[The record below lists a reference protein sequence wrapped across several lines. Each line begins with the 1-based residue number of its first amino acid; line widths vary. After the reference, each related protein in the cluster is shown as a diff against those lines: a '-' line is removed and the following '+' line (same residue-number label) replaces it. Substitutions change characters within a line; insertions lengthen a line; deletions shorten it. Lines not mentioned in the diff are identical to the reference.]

1 MKFIHLADLHIGKR
15 VNAFPM
21 LEDQRYILKQI
32 LTILREEQP
41 DGGVILAG
49 DIYDK
54 AIPSAEAVELFD
66 EFLTELAALRLR
78 VFIIAGNHDSPERIA
93 FGNRLMDRSG
103 IYLSPVYD
111 GHVKCIRCL
120 DSASA
125 TTLSV
130 ANAVDPNVDVRP
142 VVSSPSSYNANAVDL
157 NASTRPAASA
167 AATASVSGM
176 PPVDVYLLPFL
187 KPANVRRFYP
197 EETIESYTDAM
208 RVAIAHMDI
217 DPTHRNLLV
226 THQFVTGASRSDS
239 EDISVGGTDNV
250 DASVFAPF
258 DYVALG
264 HLHGPQQV
272 RFQPAAEADA
282 ADQDVNLAANAK
294 TADTSE
300 TADAAPTASSTDRSE
315 SPVSAVENTTVGP
328 VIRYAGTP
336 LKYSFSEARH
346 HKSVTIVEIGEK
358 KADGVV
364 DVCIGTR
371 ELRPLH
377 DMREIRGSY
386 EELTL
391 RANYEGTA
399 TDDYIHATLSDEIE
413 VPDAARHLQV
423 IYPNLM
429 KLDYDNA
436 RTRGQG
442 SERLELEQLEEKS
455 PLDLFSELFEKQ
467 NHKDMTEEQARYVE
481 AQMEKIWEAQN

>member
-66 EFLTELAALRLR
+66 EFLTRLAALKLR

-111 GHVKCIRCL
+111 GHVKCITCP
-120 DSASA
+120 DITSPA
-125 TTLSV
+125 TLS
-130 ANAVDPNVDVRP
+130 A
-142 VVSSPSSYNANAVDL
+142 ANAVDL
-157 NASTRPAASA
+157 NAGTHSVESASTSASA
-167 AATASVSGM
+167 STC

-197 EETIESYTDAM
+197 EETIESYTDAI

-239 EDISVGGTDNV
+239 EDISVGGSDNV

-264 HLHGPQQV
+264 HLHGPQQMG
-272 RFQPAAEADA
+272 E
-282 ADQDVNLAANAK
+282 
-294 TADTSE
+294 E
-300 TADAAPTASSTDRSE
+300 G
-315 SPVSAVENTTVGP
+315 GP
-328 VIRYAGTP
+328 LIRYAGTP

-346 HKSVTIVEIGEK
+346 HKSVTVVEIGEK

-399 TDDYIHATLSDEIE
+399 TDDYIHATLTDEIE

-467 NHKDMTEEQARYVE
+467 NHKEMTEEQARYVQ
-481 AQMEKIWEAQN
+481 AQMEKIWEA

>member
-15 VNAFPM
+15 VNAFSM

-66 EFLTELAALRLR
+66 EFLTRLAALKLR

-111 GHVKCIRCL
+111 GHVKCITCP
-120 DSASA
+120 DSTSPA
-125 TTLSV
+125 TLSV
-130 ANAVDPNVDVRP
+130 ANAVDPNTGTRP
-142 VVSSPSSYNANAVDL
+142 AISASVTLSATNAVDL
-157 NASTRPAASA
+157 NAGTRPAASA
-167 AATASVSGM
+167 AATASASVT

-208 RVAIAHMDI
+208 RVAITHMDI
-217 DPTHRNLLV
+217 DLTHRNLLV

-272 RFQPAAEADA
+272 RFQPAPEEDT
-282 ADQDVNLAANAK
+282 ADQDANLAAETK
-294 TADTSE
+294 MTDISE
-300 TADAAPTASSTDRSE
+300 SADAISEASSVEDSDG
-315 SPVSAVENTTVGP
+315 PASAVEHTTVGP

-346 HKSVTIVEIGEK
+346 HKSVTVVEIGEK
-358 KADGVV
+358 KADGTT

-386 EELTL
+386 ETLTL

-399 TDDYIHATLSDEIE
+399 TDDYIHATLTDEIE

-481 AQMEKIWEAQN
+481 AQMEKIWEE

>member
-66 EFLTELAALRLR
+66 EFLTQLAALRLR

-111 GHVKCIRCL
+111 GHVKRITCP
-120 DSASA
+120 DSAASV
-125 TTLSV
+125 TLSV
-130 ANAVDPNVDVRP
+130 ANAVD
-142 VVSSPSSYNANAVDL
+142 L
-157 NASTRPAASA
+157 NAGTRPAASSSTSA
-167 AATASVSGM
+167 AASTC

-197 EETIESYTDAM
+197 EETIESYTDAI

-239 EDISVGGTDNV
+239 EDISVGGSDNV

-264 HLHGPQQV
+264 HLHGPQQMG
-272 RFQPAAEADA
+272 E
-282 ADQDVNLAANAK
+282 
-294 TADTSE
+294 E
-300 TADAAPTASSTDRSE
+300 G
-315 SPVSAVENTTVGP
+315 GP
-328 VIRYAGTP
+328 LIRYAGTP

-346 HKSVTIVEIGEK
+346 HKSVTVVEIGEK
-358 KADGVV
+358 KADGVM

-399 TDDYIHATLSDEIE
+399 TDDYIHATLTDEIE

-467 NHKDMTEEQARYVE
+467 NHKEMTEEQARYIE
-481 AQMEKIWEAQN
+481 AQMEKIWEA

>member
-66 EFLTELAALRLR
+66 EFLTQLAALRLR

-111 GHVKCIRCL
+111 GHVKRITCP
-120 DSASA
+120 DTASSV
-125 TTLSV
+125 TLS
-130 ANAVDPNVDVRP
+130 A
-142 VVSSPSSYNANAVDL
+142 ANAVDL
-157 NASTRPAASA
+157 NAGTRPVTSASVALSAANAVDLNAGTHSVESVSTSA
-167 AATASVSGM
+167 AASTC

-239 EDISVGGTDNV
+239 EDISVGGSDNV

-264 HLHGPQQV
+264 HLHGPQQMG
-272 RFQPAAEADA
+272 E
-282 ADQDVNLAANAK
+282 
-294 TADTSE
+294 E
-300 TADAAPTASSTDRSE
+300 G
-315 SPVSAVENTTVGP
+315 GP
-328 VIRYAGTP
+328 IIRYAGTP

-346 HKSVTIVEIGEK
+346 HKSVTVVEIGEK

-399 TDDYIHATLSDEIE
+399 TDDYIHATLTDEIE

-467 NHKDMTEEQARYVE
+467 NHKEMTEEQARYIE
-481 AQMEKIWEAQN
+481 AQMEKIWEA

>member
-66 EFLTELAALRLR
+66 EFLTQLAALRLR

-111 GHVKCIRCL
+111 GHVKCITCPDITSPVAL
-120 DSASA
+120 SA
-125 TTLSV
+125 
-130 ANAVDPNVDVRP
+130 
-142 VVSSPSSYNANAVDL
+142 ANAVDL
-157 NASTRPAASA
+157 NAGTHSVESVSTSA
-167 AATASVSGM
+167 AASTC

-239 EDISVGGTDNV
+239 EDISVGGSDNV

-264 HLHGPQQV
+264 HLHGPQQMG
-272 RFQPAAEADA
+272 E
-282 ADQDVNLAANAK
+282 
-294 TADTSE
+294 E
-300 TADAAPTASSTDRSE
+300 G
-315 SPVSAVENTTVGP
+315 GP
-328 VIRYAGTP
+328 IIRYAGTP

-346 HKSVTIVEIGEK
+346 HKSVTVVEIGEK

-399 TDDYIHATLSDEIE
+399 TDDYIHATLTDEIE

-467 NHKDMTEEQARYVE
+467 NHKEMTEEQARYIE
-481 AQMEKIWEAQN
+481 AQMEKIWEA

>member
-66 EFLTELAALRLR
+66 EFLTQLAALRLR

-111 GHVKCIRCL
+111 GHVKRITCP
-120 DSASA
+120 DTASSV
-125 TTLSV
+125 TLSA
-130 ANAVDPNVDVRP
+130 ANAVDPNAGTRP
-142 VVSSPSSYNANAVDL
+142 VTSASVALSAANAVDL
-157 NASTRPAASA
+157 NAGTHSVESVSTSA
-167 AATASVSGM
+167 AASTC

-239 EDISVGGTDNV
+239 EDISVGGSDNV

-264 HLHGPQQV
+264 HLHGPQQMG
-272 RFQPAAEADA
+272 E
-282 ADQDVNLAANAK
+282 
-294 TADTSE
+294 E
-300 TADAAPTASSTDRSE
+300 G
-315 SPVSAVENTTVGP
+315 GP
-328 VIRYAGTP
+328 IIRYAGTP

-346 HKSVTIVEIGEK
+346 HKSVTVVEIGEK

-399 TDDYIHATLSDEIE
+399 TDDYIHATLTDEIE

-467 NHKDMTEEQARYVE
+467 NHKEMTEEQARYIE
-481 AQMEKIWEAQN
+481 AQMEKIWEA

>member
-32 LTILREEQP
+32 LTILREERP

-66 EFLTELAALRLR
+66 EFLTQLAALRLR

-111 GHVKCIRCL
+111 GHVKRITCP
-120 DSASA
+120 DSAASV
-125 TTLSV
+125 TLS
-130 ANAVDPNVDVRP
+130 A
-142 VVSSPSSYNANAVDL
+142 ANAVDL
-157 NASTRPAASA
+157 NAGTHSVESASTSA
-167 AATASVSGM
+167 AASTC

-239 EDISVGGTDNV
+239 EDISVGGSDNV

-264 HLHGPQQV
+264 HLHGPQQMG
-272 RFQPAAEADA
+272 E
-282 ADQDVNLAANAK
+282 
-294 TADTSE
+294 E
-300 TADAAPTASSTDRSE
+300 G
-315 SPVSAVENTTVGP
+315 GP
-328 VIRYAGTP
+328 LIRYAGTP

-346 HKSVTIVEIGEK
+346 HKSVTVVEIGEK

-399 TDDYIHATLSDEIE
+399 TDDYIHATLTDEIE
-413 VPDAARHLQV
+413 IPDAARHLQV

-467 NHKDMTEEQARYVE
+467 NHKEMTEEQARYVQ
-481 AQMEKIWEAQN
+481 AQMEKIWEA

>member
-66 EFLTELAALRLR
+66 EFLTQLAALRLR

-111 GHVKCIRCL
+111 GHVKRITCP
-120 DSASA
+120 DSAASV
-125 TTLSV
+125 TLSA
-130 ANAVDPNVDVRP
+130 ANA
-142 VVSSPSSYNANAVDL
+142 ADL
-157 NASTRPAASA
+157 NAGTRPAASSSTSA
-167 AATASVSGM
+167 AASTC

-239 EDISVGGTDNV
+239 EDISVGGSDNV

-264 HLHGPQQV
+264 HLHGPQQMG
-272 RFQPAAEADA
+272 E
-282 ADQDVNLAANAK
+282 
-294 TADTSE
+294 E
-300 TADAAPTASSTDRSE
+300 G
-315 SPVSAVENTTVGP
+315 GP
-328 VIRYAGTP
+328 LIRYAGTP
-336 LKYSFSEARH
+336 LKYSFSEVRH
-346 HKSVTIVEIGEK
+346 HKSVTVVEIGEK

-364 DVCIGTR
+364 DVCISTR

-399 TDDYIHATLSDEIE
+399 MDNYIHATLTDEIE

-467 NHKDMTEEQARYVE
+467 NHKEMTEEQARYVQ
-481 AQMEKIWEAQN
+481 AQMEKIWEA

>member
-32 LTILREEQP
+32 LTILREERP

-66 EFLTELAALRLR
+66 EFLTQLAALRLR

-111 GHVKCIRCL
+111 GHVKRITCPDRA
-120 DSASA
+120 ASV
-125 TTLSV
+125 TLS
-130 ANAVDPNVDVRP
+130 A
-142 VVSSPSSYNANAVDL
+142 ANAVDL
-157 NASTRPAASA
+157 NAGTHSVESASTSA
-167 AATASVSGM
+167 AASTC

-239 EDISVGGTDNV
+239 EDISVGGSDNV

-264 HLHGPQQV
+264 HLHGPQQMG
-272 RFQPAAEADA
+272 E
-282 ADQDVNLAANAK
+282 
-294 TADTSE
+294 E
-300 TADAAPTASSTDRSE
+300 G
-315 SPVSAVENTTVGP
+315 GP
-328 VIRYAGTP
+328 FIRYAGTP

-346 HKSVTIVEIGEK
+346 HKSVTVVEIGEK

-364 DVCIGTR
+364 DVCISTR

-399 TDDYIHATLSDEIE
+399 TDDYIHATLTDEIE
-413 VPDAARHLQV
+413 IPDAARHLQV

-467 NHKDMTEEQARYVE
+467 NHKEMTEEQARYVQ
-481 AQMEKIWEAQN
+481 AQMEKIWEA

>member
-66 EFLTELAALRLR
+66 EFLTQLAALRLR

-111 GHVKCIRCL
+111 GHVKRITCPDRA
-120 DSASA
+120 ASV
-125 TTLSV
+125 TLS
-130 ANAVDPNVDVRP
+130 A
-142 VVSSPSSYNANAVDL
+142 ANAVDL
-157 NASTRPAASA
+157 NAGTHSVESASTSA
-167 AATASVSGM
+167 AASTC

-239 EDISVGGTDNV
+239 EDISVGGSDNV

-272 RFQPAAEADA
+272 RFQPAPEEDA
-282 ADQDVNLAANAK
+282 SDQDATPA
-294 TADTSE
+294 
-300 TADAAPTASSTDRSE
+300 ASSTDRSE
-315 SPVSAVENTTVGP
+315 SPASTVGNTTVGP
-328 VIRYAGTP
+328 LIRYAGTP

-346 HKSVTIVEIGEK
+346 HKSVTVVEIGEK

-364 DVCIGTR
+364 DVCISTR

-399 TDDYIHATLSDEIE
+399 TDDYIHVTLTDEIE
-413 VPDAARHLQV
+413 IPDAARHLQV

-467 NHKDMTEEQARYVE
+467 NHKEMTEEQARYVQ
-481 AQMEKIWEAQN
+481 AQMEKIWEA

>member
-66 EFLTELAALRLR
+66 EFLTQLAALRLR

-111 GHVKCIRCL
+111 GHVKRITCP
-120 DSASA
+120 DSAASV
-125 TTLSV
+125 TLSV
-130 ANAVDPNVDVRP
+130 ANAVDPNAGTHSVE
-142 VVSSPSSYNANAVDL
+142 S
-157 NASTRPAASA
+157 ASTSASA
-167 AATASVSGM
+167 STC

-197 EETIESYTDAM
+197 EETIESYTDAI

-239 EDISVGGTDNV
+239 EDISVGGSDNV

-264 HLHGPQQV
+264 HLHGPQQMG
-272 RFQPAAEADA
+272 E
-282 ADQDVNLAANAK
+282 
-294 TADTSE
+294 E
-300 TADAAPTASSTDRSE
+300 G
-315 SPVSAVENTTVGP
+315 GP
-328 VIRYAGTP
+328 LIRYAGTP

-346 HKSVTIVEIGEK
+346 HKSVTVVEIGEK
-358 KADGVV
+358 KADGVM

-399 TDDYIHATLSDEIE
+399 TDDYIHATLTDEIE

-436 RTRGQG
+436 RTRGQS

-467 NHKDMTEEQARYVE
+467 NHKKMTEEQARYIE
-481 AQMEKIWEAQN
+481 AQMEKIWEA

>member
-66 EFLTELAALRLR
+66 EFLTQLAALRLR

-111 GHVKCIRCL
+111 GHVKRITCR
-120 DSASA
+120 DTASA
-125 TTLSV
+125 VTLS
-130 ANAVDPNVDVRP
+130 A
-142 VVSSPSSYNANAVDL
+142 ANAVDL
-157 NASTRPAASA
+157 NAGTHSVESASTSA
-167 AATASVSGM
+167 AASTC

-197 EETIESYTDAM
+197 EETIESYTDAI

-239 EDISVGGTDNV
+239 EDISVGGSDNV

-264 HLHGPQQV
+264 HLHGPQQMG
-272 RFQPAAEADA
+272 E
-282 ADQDVNLAANAK
+282 
-294 TADTSE
+294 E
-300 TADAAPTASSTDRSE
+300 G
-315 SPVSAVENTTVGP
+315 GP
-328 VIRYAGTP
+328 LIRYAGTP

-346 HKSVTIVEIGEK
+346 HKSVTVVEIGEK

-399 TDDYIHATLSDEIE
+399 TDDYIHATLTDEIE

-442 SERLELEQLEEKS
+442 SEHLELEQLEEKS

-467 NHKDMTEEQARYVE
+467 NHKDMTEEQARYVQ
-481 AQMEKIWEAQN
+481 AQMEKIWEA

>member
-32 LTILREEQP
+32 LTILREERP

-66 EFLTELAALRLR
+66 EFLTQLAALRLR

-111 GHVKCIRCL
+111 GHVKRITCP
-120 DSASA
+120 DTASSV
-125 TTLSV
+125 TLSV
-130 ANAVDPNVDVRP
+130 ANAVD
-142 VVSSPSSYNANAVDL
+142 L
-157 NASTRPAASA
+157 NAGTHSVESASTSA
-167 AATASVSGM
+167 AASTC

-239 EDISVGGTDNV
+239 EDISVGGSDNV

-272 RFQPAAEADA
+272 RFQPAPEEDA
-282 ADQDVNLAANAK
+282 SDQDATPA
-294 TADTSE
+294 
-300 TADAAPTASSTDRSE
+300 ASSTDRSE
-315 SPVSAVENTTVGP
+315 SPASTVGNTTVGP
-328 VIRYAGTP
+328 LIRYAGTP

-346 HKSVTIVEIGEK
+346 HKSVTVVEIGEK

-391 RANYEGTA
+391 RTNYEGTA
-399 TDDYIHATLSDEIE
+399 TDDYIHATLTDEIE
-413 VPDAARHLQV
+413 IPDAARHLQV

-467 NHKDMTEEQARYVE
+467 NYKEMTEEQARYVQ
-481 AQMEKIWEAQN
+481 AQMEKIWEA

>member
-66 EFLTELAALRLR
+66 EFLTQLAALRLR

-111 GHVKCIRCL
+111 GHVKCITCP
-120 DSASA
+120 DITSPA
-125 TTLSV
+125 TLSA
-130 ANAVDPNVDVRP
+130 ANAVDPNAGTRP
-142 VVSSPSSYNANAVDL
+142 VTSASVALSAANAVDL
-157 NASTRPAASA
+157 NAGTHSVESASTSA
-167 AATASVSGM
+167 AASTC

-197 EETIESYTDAM
+197 EETIESYTDAI

-239 EDISVGGTDNV
+239 EDISVGGSDNV

-264 HLHGPQQV
+264 HLHGPQQMG
-272 RFQPAAEADA
+272 E
-282 ADQDVNLAANAK
+282 
-294 TADTSE
+294 E
-300 TADAAPTASSTDRSE
+300 G
-315 SPVSAVENTTVGP
+315 GP
-328 VIRYAGTP
+328 IIRYAGTP

-346 HKSVTIVEIGEK
+346 HKSVTVVEIGEK

-371 ELRPLH
+371 ELLPLH

-399 TDDYIHATLSDEIE
+399 TDDYIHATLTDEIE
-413 VPDAARHLQV
+413 IPDAARHLQV

-436 RTRGQG
+436 RTRGQD

-467 NHKDMTEEQARYVE
+467 NHKEMTEEQARYVQ
-481 AQMEKIWEAQN
+481 AQMEKIWEA

>member
-1 MKFIHLADLHIGKR
+1 MKFIHLADIHIGKR

-32 LTILREEQP
+32 LTILREERP

-66 EFLTELAALRLR
+66 EFLTQLAALRLR

-111 GHVKCIRCL
+111 GHVKRITCP
-120 DSASA
+120 DTASSV
-125 TTLSV
+125 TLS
-130 ANAVDPNVDVRP
+130 A
-142 VVSSPSSYNANAVDL
+142 ANAVDL
-157 NASTRPAASA
+157 NAGTHSVESASTSA
-167 AATASVSGM
+167 AASTC

-239 EDISVGGTDNV
+239 EDISVGGSDNV

-264 HLHGPQQV
+264 HLHGPQQMG
-272 RFQPAAEADA
+272 EEGG
-282 ADQDVNLAANAK
+282 LL
-294 TADTSE
+294 
-300 TADAAPTASSTDRSE
+300 
-315 SPVSAVENTTVGP
+315 
-328 VIRYAGTP
+328 IRYAGTP

-346 HKSVTIVEIGEK
+346 HKSVTVVEIGEK

-364 DVCIGTR
+364 DVCISTR

-399 TDDYIHATLSDEIE
+399 TDDYIHATLTDEIE
-413 VPDAARHLQV
+413 IPDAARHLQV

-467 NHKDMTEEQARYVE
+467 NHKEMTEEQARYVQ
-481 AQMEKIWEAQN
+481 AQMEKIWEA

>member
-66 EFLTELAALRLR
+66 EFLTQLAALRLR

-111 GHVKCIRCL
+111 GHVKRITCR
-120 DSASA
+120 DTASA
-125 TTLSV
+125 VTLSA
-130 ANAVDPNVDVRP
+130 ANAVDPNAGTRP
-142 VVSSPSSYNANAVDL
+142 VTSAPATLSAANAVDP
-157 NASTRPAASA
+157 NAGTYPVESASTSA
-167 AATASVSGM
+167 AASTC

-239 EDISVGGTDNV
+239 EDISVGGSDNV

-264 HLHGPQQV
+264 HLHGPQQMG
-272 RFQPAAEADA
+272 E
-282 ADQDVNLAANAK
+282 
-294 TADTSE
+294 E
-300 TADAAPTASSTDRSE
+300 G
-315 SPVSAVENTTVGP
+315 GP
-328 VIRYAGTP
+328 IIRYAGTP

-346 HKSVTIVEIGEK
+346 HKSVTVVEIGEK

-399 TDDYIHATLSDEIE
+399 TDDYIHATLTDEIE

-467 NHKDMTEEQARYVE
+467 NHKEMTEEQARYVQ
-481 AQMEKIWEAQN
+481 AQMEKIWEA

>member
-66 EFLTELAALRLR
+66 EFLTQLAALKLR

-111 GHVKCIRCL
+111 GHVKRITCL
-120 DSASA
+120 DAASSV
-125 TTLSV
+125 TLS
-130 ANAVDPNVDVRP
+130 D
-142 VVSSPSSYNANAVDL
+142 ANAVDL
-157 NASTRPAASA
+157 HAGTRPAASA
-167 AATASVSGM
+167 AAAASASVY

-226 THQFVTGASRSDS
+226 THQFVTGASCSDS

-272 RFQPAAEADA
+272 RFQPAPEEDA
-282 ADQDVNLAANAK
+282 ADQDATPEAASAEDLDGP
-294 TADTSE
+294 A
-300 TADAAPTASSTDRSE
+300 
-315 SPVSAVENTTVGP
+315 SAVENTTAGP

-346 HKSVTIVEIGEK
+346 HKSVTVVEIGEK

-371 ELRPLH
+371 ELKPLH

-399 TDDYIHATLSDEIE
+399 TDDYIHATLTDEIE

-442 SERLELEQLEEKS
+442 NERLELEQLEEKS

-467 NHKDMTEEQARYVE
+467 NHKDMTEEQARYVQ
-481 AQMEKIWEAQN
+481 AQMEKIWEE

>member
-21 LEDQRYILKQI
+21 LEDQRYILKRI

-66 EFLTELAALRLR
+66 EFLTQLAALRLR

-111 GHVKCIRCL
+111 GHVKRITCR

-125 TTLSV
+125 VTLS
-130 ANAVDPNVDVRP
+130 A
-142 VVSSPSSYNANAVDL
+142 ANAVDL
-157 NASTRPAASA
+157 NAGTHSVESASTSA
-167 AATASVSGM
+167 AASTC

-226 THQFVTGASRSDS
+226 THQLVTGASRSDS
-239 EDISVGGTDNV
+239 EDISVGGSDNV

-264 HLHGPQQV
+264 HLHGPQQMG
-272 RFQPAAEADA
+272 E
-282 ADQDVNLAANAK
+282 
-294 TADTSE
+294 E
-300 TADAAPTASSTDRSE
+300 G
-315 SPVSAVENTTVGP
+315 GP
-328 VIRYAGTP
+328 LIRYAGTP

-346 HKSVTIVEIGEK
+346 HKSVTVVEIGEK

-399 TDDYIHATLSDEIE
+399 TDDYIHATLTDEIE

-467 NHKDMTEEQARYVE
+467 NHKEMTEEQVRYVQ
-481 AQMEKIWEAQN
+481 AQMEKIWEA

>member
-66 EFLTELAALRLR
+66 EFLTQLAALKLR

-111 GHVKCIRCL
+111 GHVKRITCL
-120 DSASA
+120 DAASFV
-125 TTLSV
+125 TLSA
-130 ANAVDPNVDVRP
+130 ANA
-142 VVSSPSSYNANAVDL
+142 ADL
-157 NASTRPAASA
+157 NASTRPAASTA
-167 AATASVSGM
+167 AAASAAGT

-272 RFQPAAEADA
+272 RFQPAPEEDA
-282 ADQDVNLAANAK
+282 ADQDANLAA
-294 TADTSE
+294 
-300 TADAAPTASSTDRSE
+300 SSADRSE
-315 SPVSAVENTTVGP
+315 SSASAVERASTGP

-346 HKSVTIVEIGEK
+346 HKSVTVVEIGEK

-364 DVCIGTR
+364 DICIGTR
-371 ELRPLH
+371 ELKPLH
-377 DMREIRGSY
+377 DLREIRGSY
-386 EELTL
+386 EALTL

-399 TDDYIHATLSDEIE
+399 TDDYIHATLTDEIE

-467 NHKDMTEEQARYVE
+467 NHKDMTEEQARYVQ
-481 AQMEKIWEAQN
+481 AQMEKIWEE

>member
-66 EFLTELAALRLR
+66 EFLTQLAALRLR

-111 GHVKCIRCL
+111 GHVKRITCP
-120 DSASA
+120 DTASA
-125 TTLSV
+125 VTLSA
-130 ANAVDPNVDVRP
+130 ANAVDPNAGTRP
-142 VVSSPSSYNANAVDL
+142 VTSASVALSAANAVDL
-157 NASTRPAASA
+157 NAGTYPVESASTSA
-167 AATASVSGM
+167 AASTC

-197 EETIESYTDAM
+197 EETIESYTDAI

-239 EDISVGGTDNV
+239 EDISVGGSDNV

-264 HLHGPQQV
+264 HLHGPQQMG
-272 RFQPAAEADA
+272 E
-282 ADQDVNLAANAK
+282 
-294 TADTSE
+294 E
-300 TADAAPTASSTDRSE
+300 G
-315 SPVSAVENTTVGP
+315 GP
-328 VIRYAGTP
+328 LIRYAGTP

-346 HKSVTIVEIGEK
+346 HKSVTVVEIGEK

-399 TDDYIHATLSDEIE
+399 TDDYIHATLTDEIE
-413 VPDAARHLQV
+413 IPDAARHLQV

-467 NHKDMTEEQARYVE
+467 NHKEMTEEQARYVQ
-481 AQMEKIWEAQN
+481 AQMEKIWEA

>member
-66 EFLTELAALRLR
+66 EFLTQLAALRLR

-111 GHVKCIRCL
+111 GHVKRITCP
-120 DSASA
+120 DTASSV
-125 TTLSV
+125 TLS
-130 ANAVDPNVDVRP
+130 A
-142 VVSSPSSYNANAVDL
+142 ANAVDL
-157 NASTRPAASA
+157 NAGTHSVESASTSA
-167 AATASVSGM
+167 AASTC

-239 EDISVGGTDNV
+239 EDISIGGSDNV

-272 RFQPAAEADA
+272 RFQPAPEEDA
-282 ADQDVNLAANAK
+282 SDQDATPA
-294 TADTSE
+294 
-300 TADAAPTASSTDRSE
+300 ASSTDRSE
-315 SPVSAVENTTVGP
+315 SPASTVENTTVGP
-328 VIRYAGTP
+328 IIRYAGTP

-346 HKSVTIVEIGEK
+346 HKSVTVVEIGEK

-377 DMREIRGSY
+377 DMREIRGCY

-399 TDDYIHATLSDEIE
+399 TDDYIHATLTDEIE
-413 VPDAARHLQV
+413 IPDAARHLQV

-467 NHKDMTEEQARYVE
+467 NHKDMTEEQARYIE
-481 AQMEKIWEAQN
+481 AQMEKIWEEQN

>member
-54 AIPSAEAVELFD
+54 AVPSAEAVELFD
-66 EFLTELAALRLR
+66 EFLTQLAALRLR

-111 GHVKCIRCL
+111 GHVKRITCR
-120 DSASA
+120 DTASA
-125 TTLSV
+125 ATLSA
-130 ANAVDPNVDVRP
+130 ANAVDPNAGTRP
-142 VVSSPSSYNANAVDL
+142 VTSASVALSAANAVAL
-157 NASTRPAASA
+157 NAGTHSVESASTSA
-167 AATASVSGM
+167 AASTC

-239 EDISVGGTDNV
+239 EDISVGGSDNV

-264 HLHGPQQV
+264 HLHGPQQMG
-272 RFQPAAEADA
+272 E
-282 ADQDVNLAANAK
+282 
-294 TADTSE
+294 E
-300 TADAAPTASSTDRSE
+300 G
-315 SPVSAVENTTVGP
+315 GP
-328 VIRYAGTP
+328 IIRYAGTP

-346 HKSVTIVEIGEK
+346 HKSVTVVEIGEK

-399 TDDYIHATLSDEIE
+399 TDDYIHATLTDEIE
-413 VPDAARHLQV
+413 IPDAARHLQV

-467 NHKDMTEEQARYVE
+467 NHKEMTEEQARYVQ
-481 AQMEKIWEAQN
+481 AQMEKIWEA

>member
-66 EFLTELAALRLR
+66 EFLTRLAALRLR

-111 GHVKCIRCL
+111 GHVKRITCP
-120 DSASA
+120 DSAASV
-125 TTLSV
+125 TLS
-130 ANAVDPNVDVRP
+130 A
-142 VVSSPSSYNANAVDL
+142 ANAVDL
-157 NASTRPAASA
+157 NAGTHSVESASNSA
-167 AATASVSGM
+167 AAATC

-272 RFQPAAEADA
+272 RFQPAPEEDA
-282 ADQDVNLAANAK
+282 ADQDATPEAASAEDSDGP
-294 TADTSE
+294 A
-300 TADAAPTASSTDRSE
+300 
-315 SPVSAVENTTVGP
+315 SAVENTTAGP
-328 VIRYAGTP
+328 IIRYAGTP

-346 HKSVTIVEIGEK
+346 HKSVTVVEIGEK
-358 KADGVV
+358 RADGVV
-364 DVCIGTR
+364 DICISTR

-399 TDDYIHATLSDEIE
+399 TDDYIHATLTDEIE

-467 NHKDMTEEQARYVE
+467 NHKDMTEEQARYIE
-481 AQMEKIWEAQN
+481 AQMEKIWEA

>member
-66 EFLTELAALRLR
+66 EFLTQLAALRLR

-111 GHVKCIRCL
+111 GHVKRITCP
-120 DSASA
+120 DSAASV
-125 TTLSV
+125 TLSA
-130 ANAVDPNVDVRP
+130 ANAVDQNAGTRP
-142 VVSSPSSYNANAVDL
+142 VTSASVTLSAANAVDL
-157 NASTRPAASA
+157 NAGTHSVESASTSA
-167 AATASVSGM
+167 AASTC

-197 EETIESYTDAM
+197 EESIESYTDAM

-239 EDISVGGTDNV
+239 EDISVGGSDNI

-264 HLHGPQQV
+264 HLHGPQQMGD
-272 RFQPAAEADA
+272 EG
-282 ADQDVNLAANAK
+282 
-294 TADTSE
+294 
-300 TADAAPTASSTDRSE
+300 
-315 SPVSAVENTTVGP
+315 GP
-328 VIRYAGTP
+328 IIRYAGTP

-346 HKSVTIVEIGEK
+346 HKSVTVVEIGEK

-399 TDDYIHATLSDEIE
+399 TDDYIHATLTDEIE

-467 NHKDMTEEQARYVE
+467 NHKEMTEEQARYVQ
-481 AQMEKIWEAQN
+481 AQMEKIWEA

>member
-32 LTILREEQP
+32 LTILREERP

-66 EFLTELAALRLR
+66 EFLTQLAALRLR

-111 GHVKCIRCL
+111 GHVKRITCPDRA
-120 DSASA
+120 ASV
-125 TTLSV
+125 TLS
-130 ANAVDPNVDVRP
+130 A
-142 VVSSPSSYNANAVDL
+142 ANAVDL
-157 NASTRPAASA
+157 NAGTHSVESASTSA
-167 AATASVSGM
+167 AASTC

-197 EETIESYTDAM
+197 EKTIESYTDAM

-239 EDISVGGTDNV
+239 EDISVGGSDNV

-272 RFQPAAEADA
+272 RFKPAPEEDA
-282 ADQDVNLAANAK
+282 SDQDATPA
-294 TADTSE
+294 T
-300 TADAAPTASSTDRSE
+300 SSTDRSE
-315 SPVSAVENTTVGP
+315 SPASTVENTTVGP
-328 VIRYAGTP
+328 IIRYAGTP

-346 HKSVTIVEIGEK
+346 HKSVTVVEIGEK

-399 TDDYIHATLSDEIE
+399 TDDYIHVTLTDEIE
-413 VPDAARHLQV
+413 IPDAARHLQV

-467 NHKDMTEEQARYVE
+467 NHKEMTEEQARYVQ
-481 AQMEKIWEAQN
+481 AQMEKIWEA

>member
-66 EFLTELAALRLR
+66 EFLTQLAALRLR

-111 GHVKCIRCL
+111 GHVKRITCP
-120 DSASA
+120 DTASA
-125 TTLSV
+125 VTLS
-130 ANAVDPNVDVRP
+130 A
-142 VVSSPSSYNANAVDL
+142 ANAVDL
-157 NASTRPAASA
+157 DAGTYPVESASTSA
-167 AATASVSGM
+167 AASTC

-239 EDISVGGTDNV
+239 EDISVGGSDNV

-264 HLHGPQQV
+264 HLHGPQQMG
-272 RFQPAAEADA
+272 E
-282 ADQDVNLAANAK
+282 
-294 TADTSE
+294 E
-300 TADAAPTASSTDRSE
+300 G
-315 SPVSAVENTTVGP
+315 GP
-328 VIRYAGTP
+328 LIRYAGTP

-346 HKSVTIVEIGEK
+346 HKSVTVVEIGEK
-358 KADGVV
+358 KAEGTT
-364 DVCIGTR
+364 DVCISTR

-399 TDDYIHATLSDEIE
+399 TDDYIHATLTDEIE

-467 NHKDMTEEQARYVE
+467 NHKDMTEEQARYVQ
-481 AQMEKIWEAQN
+481 AQMEKIWEA

>member
-66 EFLTELAALRLR
+66 EFLTQLAALRLR

-111 GHVKCIRCL
+111 GHVKCITCP
-120 DSASA
+120 DITSPA
-125 TTLSV
+125 TLS
-130 ANAVDPNVDVRP
+130 A
-142 VVSSPSSYNANAVDL
+142 ANAVDL
-157 NASTRPAASA
+157 SAGTYPVESASTSA
-167 AATASVSGM
+167 AASTC

-239 EDISVGGTDNV
+239 EDISVGGSDNV

-264 HLHGPQQV
+264 HLHGPQQMG
-272 RFQPAAEADA
+272 E
-282 ADQDVNLAANAK
+282 
-294 TADTSE
+294 E
-300 TADAAPTASSTDRSE
+300 G
-315 SPVSAVENTTVGP
+315 GP
-328 VIRYAGTP
+328 IIRYAGTP

-346 HKSVTIVEIGEK
+346 HKSVTVVEIGEK

-399 TDDYIHATLSDEIE
+399 TDDYIHATLTDEIE

-467 NHKDMTEEQARYVE
+467 NHKEMTEEQARYVQ
-481 AQMEKIWEAQN
+481 AQMEKIWEA

>member
-111 GHVKCIRCL
+111 GHVKRITCPDTISSVPQ
-120 DSASA
+120 SAD
-125 TTLSV
+125 
-130 ANAVDPNVDVRP
+130 NA
-142 VVSSPSSYNANAVDL
+142 ADL
-157 NASTRPAASA
+157 QAGTRPAASTSA
-167 AATASVSGM
+167 AASAIGT

-264 HLHGPQQV
+264 HMHGPQQMG
-272 RFQPAAEADA
+272 E
-282 ADQDVNLAANAK
+282 
-294 TADTSE
+294 E
-300 TADAAPTASSTDRSE
+300 G
-315 SPVSAVENTTVGP
+315 GP

-346 HKSVTIVEIGEK
+346 HKSVTVVEIGEK

-371 ELRPLH
+371 ELKPLH

-399 TDDYIHATLSDEIE
+399 TDDYIHATLTDEIE

-467 NHKDMTEEQARYVE
+467 NHKEMTEEQARYVQ

>member
-21 LEDQRYILKQI
+21 LEGQRYILKQI

-66 EFLTELAALRLR
+66 EFLTQLAALRLR

-93 FGNRLMDRSG
+93 FGNRLMDRSC

-111 GHVKCIRCL
+111 GHVKRITCR
-120 DSASA
+120 DSAASV
-125 TTLSV
+125 TLS
-130 ANAVDPNVDVRP
+130 A
-142 VVSSPSSYNANAVDL
+142 ANAVDL
-157 NASTRPAASA
+157 NAGTHSVESASTSA
-167 AATASVSGM
+167 AASTC

-239 EDISVGGTDNV
+239 EDISVGGSDNV

-264 HLHGPQQV
+264 HLHGPQQMG
-272 RFQPAAEADA
+272 E
-282 ADQDVNLAANAK
+282 
-294 TADTSE
+294 E
-300 TADAAPTASSTDRSE
+300 G
-315 SPVSAVENTTVGP
+315 SPI
-328 VIRYAGTP
+328 IRYAGTP

-346 HKSVTIVEIGEK
+346 HKSVTVVGIGEK
-358 KADGVV
+358 KADGTT

-399 TDDYIHATLSDEIE
+399 TDDYIHATLTDEIE
-413 VPDAARHLQV
+413 IPDAARHLQV

-467 NHKDMTEEQARYVE
+467 NHKEMTEEQARYVQ
-481 AQMEKIWEAQN
+481 AQMEKIWEA

>member
-66 EFLTELAALRLR
+66 EFLYQLAALRLR

-120 DSASA
+120 DESASG
-125 TTLSV
+125 T
-130 ANAVDPNVDVRP
+130 
-142 VVSSPSSYNANAVDL
+142 
-157 NASTRPAASA
+157 
-167 AATASVSGM
+167 

-239 EDISVGGTDNV
+239 EDISVGGSDNV

-272 RFQPAAEADA
+272 RFQPAPEEDA
-282 ADQDVNLAANAK
+282 ADQDAIPEAASAE
-294 TADTSE
+294 DS
-300 TADAAPTASSTDRSE
+300 DGSAST
-315 SPVSAVENTTVGP
+315 VENTTAGP

-346 HKSVTIVEIGEK
+346 HKSVTVVEIGEK

-364 DVCIGTR
+364 DVCISTR

-399 TDDYIHATLSDEIE
+399 MDDYIHATLTDEIE
-413 VPDAARHLQV
+413 IPDAARHLQV

-467 NHKDMTEEQARYVE
+467 NHKEMTEEQARYVQ
-481 AQMEKIWEAQN
+481 AQMEKIWEA

>member
-66 EFLTELAALRLR
+66 EFLTQLAALRLR

-111 GHVKCIRCL
+111 GHVKCITCP
-120 DSASA
+120 DITSPA
-125 TTLSV
+125 TLSA
-130 ANAVDPNVDVRP
+130 ANAVDPNAGTRP
-142 VVSSPSSYNANAVDL
+142 VTSASVALSAANAVDL
-157 NASTRPAASA
+157 NAGTHSVESASTSA
-167 AATASVSGM
+167 AASTC
-176 PPVDVYLLPFL
+176 PPADVYLLPFL

-239 EDISVGGTDNV
+239 EDISVGGSDNV

-264 HLHGPQQV
+264 HLHGPQQMG
-272 RFQPAAEADA
+272 E
-282 ADQDVNLAANAK
+282 
-294 TADTSE
+294 E
-300 TADAAPTASSTDRSE
+300 G
-315 SPVSAVENTTVGP
+315 SPL
-328 VIRYAGTP
+328 IRYAGTP

-346 HKSVTIVEIGEK
+346 HKSVTVVGIGEK
-358 KADGVV
+358 KADGIV
-364 DVCIGTR
+364 DVCISTR

-399 TDDYIHATLSDEIE
+399 TDDYIHATLTDEIE
-413 VPDAARHLQV
+413 IPDAARHLQV

-467 NHKDMTEEQARYVE
+467 NHKEMTEEQARYVQ
-481 AQMEKIWEAQN
+481 AQMEKIWEA

>member
-66 EFLTELAALRLR
+66 EFLTRLAALKLR

-111 GHVKCIRCL
+111 GHVKRITCP
-120 DSASA
+120 DSAASV
-125 TTLSV
+125 TLSV
-130 ANAVDPNVDVRP
+130 ANAVD
-142 VVSSPSSYNANAVDL
+142 L
-157 NASTRPAASA
+157 NAGTHSVESASTSASA
-167 AATASVSGM
+167 STC

-208 RVAIAHMDI
+208 RVAITHMDI

-264 HLHGPQQV
+264 HLHGPQQMG
-272 RFQPAAEADA
+272 E
-282 ADQDVNLAANAK
+282 
-294 TADTSE
+294 E
-300 TADAAPTASSTDRSE
+300 G
-315 SPVSAVENTTVGP
+315 GP
-328 VIRYAGTP
+328 IIRYAGTP

-346 HKSVTIVEIGEK
+346 HKSVTVVEIGAK
-358 KADGVV
+358 KADGTT

-399 TDDYIHATLSDEIE
+399 TDDYIHATLTDEIE

-467 NHKDMTEEQARYVE
+467 NHKDMTEEQARYIE
-481 AQMEKIWEAQN
+481 AQMEKIWEE

>member
-66 EFLTELAALRLR
+66 EFLTELAALKLR

-111 GHVKCIRCL
+111 GHVKRITCP
-120 DSASA
+120 DTA
-125 TTLSV
+125 
-130 ANAVDPNVDVRP
+130 
-142 VVSSPSSYNANAVDL
+142 
-157 NASTRPAASA
+157 A
-167 AATASVSGM
+167 AAT

-272 RFQPAAEADA
+272 RFQSAAEVDAVDQELTPEVADTIGNAA
-282 ADQDVNLAANAK
+282 AD
-294 TADTSE
+294 SE
-300 TADAAPTASSTDRSE
+300 ASSADRSE
-315 SPVSAVENTTVGP
+315 SSASAVERASTGP

-346 HKSVTIVEIGEK
+346 HKSVTVVEIGEK

-386 EELTL
+386 EALTL
-391 RANYEGTA
+391 RTNYEGTA
-399 TDDYIHATLSDEIE
+399 TDDYIHATLTDEIE

-467 NHKDMTEEQARYVE
+467 NHKDMTGEQARYVQ
-481 AQMEKIWEAQN
+481 AQMEKIWEAQY

>member
-239 EDISVGGTDNV
+239 EDISVGGSDNV

-264 HLHGPQQV
+264 HLHGPQQMG
-272 RFQPAAEADA
+272 E
-282 ADQDVNLAANAK
+282 
-294 TADTSE
+294 E
-300 TADAAPTASSTDRSE
+300 G
-315 SPVSAVENTTVGP
+315 GP
-328 VIRYAGTP
+328 LIRYAGTP

-346 HKSVTIVEIGEK
+346 HKSVTVVEIGEK

-364 DVCIGTR
+364 DVCIDTR

-399 TDDYIHATLSDEIE
+399 TDDYIHATLTDEIE

-467 NHKDMTEEQARYVE
+467 NHKEMTEEQARYIE
-481 AQMEKIWEAQN
+481 AQMEKIWEA

>member
-66 EFLTELAALRLR
+66 EFLTQLAALRLR

-111 GHVKCIRCL
+111 GHVKRITYP
-120 DSASA
+120 DTASA
-125 TTLSV
+125 VTLSA
-130 ANAVDPNVDVRP
+130 ANAVDPNAGTRP
-142 VVSSPSSYNANAVDL
+142 VTSASVALSAANAVDL
-157 NASTRPAASA
+157 NAGTHSVESASTSA
-167 AATASVSGM
+167 AASTC

-239 EDISVGGTDNV
+239 EDISVGGSDNV

-264 HLHGPQQV
+264 HLHGPQQMG
-272 RFQPAAEADA
+272 E
-282 ADQDVNLAANAK
+282 
-294 TADTSE
+294 E
-300 TADAAPTASSTDRSE
+300 G
-315 SPVSAVENTTVGP
+315 GP
-328 VIRYAGTP
+328 IIRYAGTP

-346 HKSVTIVEIGEK
+346 HKSVTVVEIGEK

-399 TDDYIHATLSDEIE
+399 TDDYIHATLTDEIE
-413 VPDAARHLQV
+413 IPDAARHLQV

-467 NHKDMTEEQARYVE
+467 NHKEMTEEQARYVQ
-481 AQMEKIWEAQN
+481 AQMEKIWEA

>member
-66 EFLTELAALRLR
+66 EFLTQLAALRLR

-111 GHVKCIRCL
+111 GHVKCITCP
-120 DSASA
+120 DITSPA
-125 TTLSV
+125 TLS
-130 ANAVDPNVDVRP
+130 A
-142 VVSSPSSYNANAVDL
+142 ANAVDL
-157 NASTRPAASA
+157 DAGTYPVESASTSA
-167 AATASVSGM
+167 AASTC

-239 EDISVGGTDNV
+239 EDISVGGSDNV

-264 HLHGPQQV
+264 HLHGPQQMG
-272 RFQPAAEADA
+272 E
-282 ADQDVNLAANAK
+282 
-294 TADTSE
+294 E
-300 TADAAPTASSTDRSE
+300 G
-315 SPVSAVENTTVGP
+315 GP
-328 VIRYAGTP
+328 IIRYAGTP

-346 HKSVTIVEIGEK
+346 HKSVTVVEIGEK

-399 TDDYIHATLSDEIE
+399 TDDYIHATLTDEIE

-467 NHKDMTEEQARYVE
+467 NHKDMTEEQARYVQ
-481 AQMEKIWEAQN
+481 AQMEKIWEA

>member
-32 LTILREEQP
+32 LTILREERP

-66 EFLTELAALRLR
+66 EFLTQLAALRLR

-111 GHVKCIRCL
+111 GHVKRITCPDR
-120 DSASA
+120 AA
-125 TTLSV
+125 FVTLS
-130 ANAVDPNVDVRP
+130 A
-142 VVSSPSSYNANAVDL
+142 ANAVDL
-157 NASTRPAASA
+157 NAGTHSVESASTSA
-167 AATASVSGM
+167 AASTC

-239 EDISVGGTDNV
+239 EDISVGGSDNV

-272 RFQPAAEADA
+272 RFQPAPEEDA
-282 ADQDVNLAANAK
+282 SDQDATPA
-294 TADTSE
+294 T
-300 TADAAPTASSTDRSE
+300 SSTDRSE
-315 SPVSAVENTTVGP
+315 SPASTVENTTVGP
-328 VIRYAGTP
+328 IIRYAGTP

-346 HKSVTIVEIGEK
+346 HKSVTVVEIGEK

-399 TDDYIHATLSDEIE
+399 TDDYIHVTLTDEIE
-413 VPDAARHLQV
+413 IPDAARHLQV

-467 NHKDMTEEQARYVE
+467 NHKEMTEEQARYVQ
-481 AQMEKIWEAQN
+481 AQMEKIWEA

>member
-78 VFIIAGNHDSPERIA
+78 VFVIAGNHDSPERIA

-120 DSASA
+120 DESASG
-125 TTLSV
+125 T
-130 ANAVDPNVDVRP
+130 
-142 VVSSPSSYNANAVDL
+142 
-157 NASTRPAASA
+157 
-167 AATASVSGM
+167 

-250 DASVFAPF
+250 DVSVFAPF

-264 HLHGPQQV
+264 HLHGPQRV
-272 RFQPAAEADA
+272 RFQPAPEEDA
-282 ADQDVNLAANAK
+282 ADQDANLAA
-294 TADTSE
+294 
-300 TADAAPTASSTDRSE
+300 SSADRSE
-315 SPVSAVENTTVGP
+315 SPASAVERASAGP

-346 HKSVTIVEIGEK
+346 HKSVTVVEIGEK

-364 DVCIGTR
+364 DVCIDTR

-399 TDDYIHATLSDEIE
+399 TDDYIHATLTDEIE

-467 NHKDMTEEQARYVE
+467 NHKDMTEEQARYVQ
-481 AQMEKIWEAQN
+481 AQMEKIWEE